1 MVNKR
6 ISEWDFVKQEPKK
19 SVVVGELVGNTPF
32 TIGVVDSMIH
42 ISENNTRIHNL
53 TVTGSLELPP
63 REGDMRTV
71 MGEDGYWLTQVFYSV
86 DPINEQGNVWR
97 TINRTE
103 SMITVGQTFVPTQRV
118 SIWSRI
124 KKFLRFNILSNFS
137 KYLVPNPFTEGVSS

>member
-1 MVNKR
+1 MVNKK

-19 SVVVGELVGNTPF
+19 SVVVGELVGNAPF
-32 TIGVVDSMIH
+32 TIGVVDNMIH
-42 ISENNTRIHNL
+42 ISENNTTIHNL

-71 MGEDGYWLTQVFYSV
+71 MGEDGYWLTQVYRD
-86 DPINEQGNVWR
+86 DPINEQGNVWW

-103 SMITVGQTFVPTQRV
+103 SMITAGQTFVPTERV

-124 KKFLRFNILSNFS
+124 KKFFKIQ
-137 KYLVPNPFTEGVSS
+137 YP

>member
-1 MVNKR
+1 MVNKK

-19 SVVVGELVGNTPF
+19 SVMVGELVGNTPF
-32 TIGVVDSMIH
+32 TIGVVDNMIH
-42 ISENNTRIHNL
+42 ISENNTTMHNL

-71 MGEDGYWLTQVFYSV
+71 MGEDGYWLTQVYRV
-86 DPINEQGNVWR
+86 DPINEQGNVWW

-103 SMITVGQTFVPTQRV
+103 SMITAGQTFVPTERV

-124 KKFLRFNILSNFS
+124 KKFFKIQ
-137 KYLVPNPFTEGVSS
+137 YP

>member
-1 MVNKR
+1 MVNKK

-19 SVVVGELVGNTPF
+19 SVMVGELVGNTPF
-32 TIGVVDSMIH
+32 TIGVVDNMIH
-42 ISENNTRIHNL
+42 ISENNTTIHNL

-71 MGEDGYWLTQVFYSV
+71 MGEDGYWLTQVYRD
-86 DPINEQGNVWR
+86 DPINEQGNVWW

-103 SMITVGQTFVPTQRV
+103 SMITAGQTFVPTERV

-124 KKFLRFNILSNFS
+124 KKFFKIQ
-137 KYLVPNPFTEGVSS
+137 YP

>member
-1 MVNKR
+1 MVNKK

-19 SVVVGELVGNTPF
+19 SVMVGELVGNTPF
-32 TIGVVDSMIH
+32 TIGVVDNMIH
-42 ISENNTRIHNL
+42 ISENNTTMHNL

-71 MGEDGYWLTQVFYSV
+71 MGEDGYWLTQVYRD
-86 DPINEQGNVWR
+86 DPINEQGNVWW

-103 SMITVGQTFVPTQRV
+103 SMITAGQTFVPTERV

-124 KKFLRFNILSNFS
+124 KKFFKIQ
-137 KYLVPNPFTEGVSS
+137 YP

>member
-71 MGEDGYWLTQVFYSV
+71 MGEDGYWLTQVYR
-86 DPINEQGNVWR
+86 NVWW

-124 KKFLRFNILSNFS
+124 KKFFKIQ
-137 KYLVPNPFTEGVSS
+137 YP

>member
-1 MVNKR
+1 MVNKK
-6 ISEWDFVKQEPKK
+6 IGEWDFVKQCPKNQDVTTLG
-19 SVVVGELVGNTPF
+19 SDNPYVMGYQ
-32 TIGVVDSMIH
+32 IGVINSSIH

-71 MGEDGYWLTQVFYSV
+71 MGEDGYWLTQVYRV
-86 DPINEQGNVWR
+86 NPINEQGNVWW

-103 SMITVGQTFVPTQRV
+103 SMFTSGETLTQRV

-124 KKFLRFNILSNFS
+124 KNLFKIQYS
-137 KYLVPNPFTEGVSS
+137 